1 MVRVS
6 YILLMYFLYGP
17 CFVYIGDVFFY
28 GPCFVHIVDVFS
40 LLSMYMHYYQG
51 HNGRAAQ
58 QLIKL
63 LKEGGP
69 KVAVFGPTQSTS
81 MILAAEITPVFDVV
95 HVRNTAHFIHLGL
108 KSYFCRLIFVL

>member
-1 MVRVS
+1 MVHVS
-6 YILLMYFLYGP
+6 CILVMYFL
-17 CFVYIGDVFFY
+17 Y

-69 KVAVFGPTQSTS
+69 KVAVFGPTKSTS